1 MIIKHDSQSGHQR
14 AVILKRLAHPHHHDI
29 RDDALVGIQPLAKEM
44 LGIPKLRN
52 DFCGSEI
59 AAEALMPRRTE
70 PAPHGTPRLRRNT
83 QGPAILFGNEDRLDR
98 IAITRIEQPFDRSI
112 RRFVTTDHGHRL
124 DTSPGRQLFAK
135 RPGQIGHLIKSG
147 CTLLM
152 NPAKQLRGP
161 EALFSEFFAI
171 PGQPLKVQI
180 EKVDR
185 H

>member
-112 RRFVTTDHGHRL
+112 RRFV
-124 DTSPGRQLFAK
+124 K
-135 RPGQIGHLIKSG
+135 RWI
-147 CTLLM
+147 
-152 NPAKQLRGP
+152 R
-161 EALFSEFFAI
+161 
-171 PGQPLKVQI
+171 
-180 EKVDR
+180 
-185 H
+185 